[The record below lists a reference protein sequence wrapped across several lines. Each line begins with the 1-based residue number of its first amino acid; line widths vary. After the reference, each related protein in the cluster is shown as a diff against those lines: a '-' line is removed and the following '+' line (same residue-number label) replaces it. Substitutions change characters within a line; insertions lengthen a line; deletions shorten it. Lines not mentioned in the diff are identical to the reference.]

1 MVTVM
6 SAIRIGVIRMKNKEK
21 YSKKIVELACDGDGI
36 AVDKHSRTVDSCLC
50 IPCSNCLFNDN
61 KDCDKGRREWA
72 ELEYVPVISK
82 RDRRFLDCIGNT
94 YKYVVRD
101 RDGKLFVCKKVY
113 AVNDEWFSRGCVAGS
128 DYTYIS
134 GFDVQFPMVK
144 VISSTVWSIEDLKKL
159 DVVEDYGTD

>member
-1 MVTVM
+1 
-6 SAIRIGVIRMKNKEK
+6 MKNKEK
-21 YSKKIVELACDGDGI
+21 YAKDIVDVVCKGEPFAIEKSTGLPVACTELICAECLLARGPSSCRVSREKWAESEYVEL
-36 AVDKHSRTVDSCLC
+36 
-50 IPCSNCLFNDN
+50 
-61 KDCDKGRREWA
+61 
-72 ELEYVPVISK
+72 PVISK

-94 YKYVVRD
+94 YKYIVRD

-144 VISSTVWSIEDLKKL
+144 VISSTVWSIKDLKKL
-159 DVVEDYGTD
+159 EVVEAY